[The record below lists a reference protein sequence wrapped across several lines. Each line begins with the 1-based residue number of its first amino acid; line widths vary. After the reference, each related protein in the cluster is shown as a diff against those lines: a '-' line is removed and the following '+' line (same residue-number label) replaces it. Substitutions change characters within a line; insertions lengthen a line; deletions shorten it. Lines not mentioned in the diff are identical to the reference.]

1 MFIVLFTL
9 KGKKCILYQHQP
21 SHLSSHVRWPYVK
34 SLGYLQQDVI
44 LVVLLKTKTKKT
56 SN

>member
-21 SHLSSHVRWPYVK
+21 PHLSSHVRWPYVK

-44 LVVLLKTKTKKT
+44 LVVLLKTKTKK
-56 SN
+56 NL